1 MQRHSGFS
9 LIELMIAV
17 VVVAIL
23 AAIGYPSYQ
32 QYLIR
37 GHRSAGKQFLVDL
50 AQRQELF
57 LLDRREYANA
67 LGAGGLNT
75 TVPPD
80 VAARYQAPAF
90 NVPAGATPPTYTITM
105 APLAGGMLA
114 SDGALIINSTG
125 RRWRDTNNN
134 GTYEAGSDQSWEK

>member
-9 LIELMIAV
+9 LVELMIAV
-17 VVVAIL
+17 VVVAVLSTI
-23 AAIGYPSYQ
+23 AYPSYQ

-37 GHRSAGKQFLVDL
+37 GHRNAGKQFLVDL
-50 AQRQELF
+50 AQRQEQY

-80 VAARYQAPAF
+80 VAARYQAPVF
-90 NVPAGATPPTYTITM
+90 NVPAGATPPTYTITL

-114 SDGALIINSTG
+114 SDGALIISSIG
-125 RRWRDTNNN
+125 QRWRDTNNN
-134 GTYEAGSDQSWEK
+134 GTYEAGSDESWEK

>member
-1 MQRHSGFS
+1 MRRHSGFT
-9 LIELMIAV
+9 LAELMIAV

-23 AAIGYPSYQ
+23 VAIGYPSYQ

-37 GHRSAGKQFLVDL
+37 GYRSAGKQFLVDL
-50 AQRQELF
+50 AQRQEHF

-80 VAARYQAPAF
+80 VAARYQAPVF
-90 NVPAGATPPTYTITM
+90 NVPVGATPPSYTITM
-105 APLAGGMLA
+105 APLASGMLA
-114 SDGALIINSTG
+114 SDGALIINSIG

-134 GTYEAGSDQSWEK
+134 GTYEAGSDESWDR